1 MKLGGE
7 NIWRGVD
14 TTTELGEYSVP
25 SALQFVKDTSDTLGT
40 ASGIT
45 NITEVNNII
54 NNIIGATTI
63 NNFHDVDPNLPD
75 APQGSY
81 MVMGAGGV
89 WTYGAITAYELPIA
103 TSSILGGIKIGNGLT
118 ITSGVVSVDP
128 VALPSIDI
136 STQDIINWDLAFSWG
151 NHSTE
156 GYALTT
162 DLSVYSLTSHT
173 HTYLPLSGGSMDNTT
188 LVSNLNAAL
197 LNGHGDSYFSTYHTH
212 PYLSDSDTRISNWD
226 TAYSWGDHS
235 LVGYLTS
242 ETAETDPVFTAWDKA
257 TGIVIT
263 SSQISNFTSSVA
275 ANTTVA
281 ANTAARHSAV
291 TIGTAH
297 GLSLSGQ
304 ILSLAYAG
312 TSTDGALSAYD
323 WGRFNAMLD
332 GSIYQLLED
341 QRLST
346 TDVVVFSELTAGYIT
361 ITTPT
366 DDSTTLGSV
375 AGFEVGNGT
384 IARYSN
390 TPVQT
395 WLGLGSN
402 AYTSDA
408 YYLDSN
414 PIGFIHELTSL
425 DNTAIFTDK
434 AYLEIDGITPDVTL
448 HGIDVSISALYRYT
462 VVATSGSEVEVLA
475 NKPGITASF
484 AGQVL
489 TYVIPSG
496 TRIVSSKIRFGS
508 YSSLTI
514 KMGTNDMSNTSINNR
529 WVPIVQAWREDTRAQ
544 LMVVNIVPSAS
555 IFDEATINGLIN
567 TTTNH
572 IRLLF

>member
-45 NITEVNNII
+45 NITEVNNIVNDII
-54 NNIIGATTI
+54 NATTI
-63 NNFHDVDPNLPD
+63 NNFYDVDPNLPD
-75 APQGSY
+75 APEGNY

-89 WTYGAITAYELPIA
+89 WTYEAITPYSLPIA
-103 TSSILGGIKIGNGLT
+103 TDTVLGGIKIGNGLI
-118 ITSGVVSVDP
+118 ITAGVVSVDP
-128 VALPSIDI
+128 VVMPSADI
-136 STQDIINWDLAFSWG
+136 TSGDIVNWDEAFSWG
-151 NHSTE
+151 DHSLVGYALSTDLT
-156 GYALTT
+156 GYALTG
-162 DLSVYSLTSHT
+162 HT
-173 HTYLPLSGGSMDNTT
+173 HTYLPLSGGVMDNTT
-188 LVSNLNAAL
+188 LVGSLNAEL
-197 LNGHGDSYFSTYHTH
+197 LNGHSDSYFAVDHGH
-212 PYLSDSDTRISNWD
+212 PYLSDSDPRITNWD
-226 TAYSWGDHS
+226 SAYSWGDHS
-235 LVGYLTS
+235 LVGYLTAES
-242 ETAETDPVFTAWDKA
+242 AETDPVFTAWDKA

-263 SSQISNFTSSVA
+263 TSQVSDFSASVT
-275 ANTTVA
+275 ANTSVA

-297 GLSLSGQ
+297 GLSLAGQ
-304 ILSLAYAG
+304 ALSLAYAG
-312 TSTDGALSAYD
+312 VATDGALSAYD
-323 WGRFNAMLD
+323 WGRFDAMLD
-332 GSIYQLLED
+332 GSMFQLLED

-346 TDVVVFSELTAGYIT
+346 TDTVVFSELTTGYIT
-361 ITTPT
+361 TTIPT

-384 IARYSN
+384 IARYSDAS
-390 TPVQT
+390 VQT

-402 AYTSDA
+402 AYTSDE
-408 YYLDSN
+408 YYLATN
-414 PIGFIHELTSL
+414 PDAFIHELTSA
-425 DNTAIFTDK
+425 DSTVTFTDII
-434 AYLEIDGITPDVTL
+434 YDPVDSTL
-448 HGIDVSISALYRYT
+448 HGIDVSVPALYRYT

-475 NKPGITASF
+475 NKTGITASF

-496 TRIVSSKIRFGS
+496 THIVSSKIRFGA
-508 YSSLTI
+508 YSSLTV
-514 KMGTNDMSNTSINNR
+514 KMDTDDMGNSSINNR
-529 WVPIVQAWREDTRAQ
+529 WVPMVQAWREDTRAQ

-555 IFDEATINGLIN
+555 VFDEATINGLIN